1 MHSPCGCNHKR
12 VINSNVRDDFLA
24 SGQKEHPIKNG
35 DTIRLQIIR
44 TYTLSTQG
52 AYPKSYQY
60 HCL

>member
-1 MHSPCGCNHKR
+1 M
-12 VINSNVRDDFLA
+12 INSNVRDDFLA